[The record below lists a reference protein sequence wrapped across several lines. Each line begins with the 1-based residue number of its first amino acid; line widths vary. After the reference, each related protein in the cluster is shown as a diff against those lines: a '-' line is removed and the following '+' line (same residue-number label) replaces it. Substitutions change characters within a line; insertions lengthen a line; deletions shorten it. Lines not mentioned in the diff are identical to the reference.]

1 MVFFILAVQHERQ
14 PRNSATLRPE
24 NLSSLDSERILRE
37 AVGVFGYVFQWNQY
51 LIIFPKVYNLTEI
64 PLHIIEHLNLNF
76 ICRVPMD
83 SMGLGAT
90 ANTVQNL
97 AKNFHYSQFQLSEI
111 AAKGSYDIFIDVP
124 WYQNICNTR
133 FILCLIILNI
143 AAAAA
148 AASTGSLHPPVSSAT
163 ISPLS
168 SSILG
173 SSRSSSLLSP
183 PLIGKEEKMAAGI
196 STSGLSAPCSS
207 SHSIHAHP
215 PVGAVGPMPHIG
227 KNIGILSNKL
237 AKLNVIVD

>member
-51 LIIFPKVYNLTEI
+51 LIIYPKVYNLTEI
-64 PLHIIEHLNLNF
+64 PLHIIEHLKLNF

-124 WYQNICNTR
+124 WYHQQIY
-133 FILCLIILNI
+133 
-143 AAAAA
+143 
-148 AASTGSLHPPVSSAT
+148 V
-163 ISPLS
+163 
-168 SSILG
+168 
-173 SSRSSSLLSP
+173 
-183 PLIGKEEKMAAGI
+183 
-196 STSGLSAPCSS
+196 
-207 SHSIHAHP
+207 
-215 PVGAVGPMPHIG
+215 
-227 KNIGILSNKL
+227 
-237 AKLNVIVD
+237 